1 MEDATGA
8 DRTVSGGR
16 GGAGM
21 DEIGALGALGAVAEA
36 GEWFSGRESWLAW
49 ALVGAG
55 AGMLAGAAGRGLLG
69 RLRRGTAIPPP
80 WCEVSVGGLW
90 AGIAGGAGTAHVP
103 LAWVPVL
110 AGAAWLAVV
119 AGVVDVRHHRLPDA
133 LTLPALPAALALV
146 VPLGGAAVGRAAAG
160 AVLLAM
166 VHLVVHAVSPAA
178 LGLGDVKLAA
188 PVGAVLAAG
197 SWSAL
202 VLGCALS
209 ALFSGLLGGII
220 GIRQLV
226 RGRRHDPAAAALGG
240 DEGADGGSAAS
251 ARVAGAWRA
260 RPASRAPRA
269 PSRPGSVGAGAEE
282 EGAGRVE
289 LPHGPSMLAA
299 AWLTAA
305 ATAVGAG
312 LTGPVGAVVA
322 G

>member
-1 MEDATGA
+1 MDA
-8 DRTVSGGR
+8 S
-16 GGAGM
+16 
-21 DEIGALGALGAVAEA
+21 GAVAAA
-36 GEWFSGRESWLAW
+36 GEWLSGREAWLAW
-49 ALVGAG
+49 ALLGAG
-55 AGMLAGAAGRGLLG
+55 AGMLAGAVGRGLVG

-80 WCEVSVGGLW
+80 WCEVTVGGLW
-90 AGIAGGAGTAHVP
+90 AGVAAGAATAHVP

-146 VPLGGAAVGRAAAG
+146 VPLGGSAVGRAAAG

-166 VHLVVHAVSPAA
+166 VHLLVHTVSPAA

-202 VLGCALS
+202 VLGCALA
-209 ALFSGLLGGII
+209 ALFSGLLGATVGL
-220 GIRQLV
+220 RRLR
-226 RGRRHDPAAAALGG
+226 RGRRHESAAAPGG
-240 DEGADGGSAAS
+240 DAGAEGGPVAS

-269 PSRPGSVGAGAEE
+269 PSRLGPAAAGAEE
-282 EGAGRVE
+282 GVGRVE